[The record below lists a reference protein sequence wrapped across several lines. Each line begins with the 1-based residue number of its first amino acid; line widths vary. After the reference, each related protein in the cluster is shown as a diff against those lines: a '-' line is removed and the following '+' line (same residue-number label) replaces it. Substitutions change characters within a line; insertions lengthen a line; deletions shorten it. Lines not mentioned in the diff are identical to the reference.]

1 MIMVMVNIVK
11 MYTTIRIMIIKDLL
25 IGIGAF
31 FVAHVLT
38 FYQLNGQFLKSTSW
52 FRDNTLWVAAAG
64 IILSFFYIWG
74 TKYAVQGM
82 GGLLWPARFIGFGVG
97 MIIYAIM
104 VNYHFSEGINN
115 KTWVSLALAL
125 ILICIQ
131 VLWKTK

>member
-1 MIMVMVNIVK
+1 MESIVK
-11 MYTTIRIMIIKDLL
+11 NSTIIKIMIIKDLF

-52 FRDNTLWVAAAG
+52 FRDNTVTVAAAG

-97 MIIYAIM
+97 MIIYAVM
-104 VNYHFSEGINN
+104 VNYHFNEGINN

>member
-1 MIMVMVNIVK
+1 MIV
-11 MYTTIRIMIIKDLL
+11 KDLL
-25 IGIGAF
+25 MGIGAF

-38 FYQLNGQFLKSTSW
+38 FYQLNGQFLKTNW
-52 FRDNTLWVAAAG
+52 FRDNVTLVAASG

-115 KTWVSLALAL
+115 KTWVSLGLAL

-131 VLWKTK
+131 VLWKVKPV